1 MGTKLRQGATPSSDR
16 EGVRNWMG
24 VRQKEQ
30 LTEFTAQRAN
40 HGRADTFHPSR
51 RAEKHIFQPSLS
63 VSCYSFVDFVMKFT
77 VGIQA
82 AKCLLVKLADN
93 Y

>member
-1 MGTKLRQGATPSSDR
+1 
-16 EGVRNWMG
+16 MG

-30 LTEFTAQRAN
+30 LTEFAAQRAN
-40 HGRADTFHPSR
+40 HGKADTFHPSR

-63 VSCYSFVDFVMKFT
+63 VSCYSFCRFCHNGNFT

-82 AKCLLVKLADN
+82 TKCLLVKLADN